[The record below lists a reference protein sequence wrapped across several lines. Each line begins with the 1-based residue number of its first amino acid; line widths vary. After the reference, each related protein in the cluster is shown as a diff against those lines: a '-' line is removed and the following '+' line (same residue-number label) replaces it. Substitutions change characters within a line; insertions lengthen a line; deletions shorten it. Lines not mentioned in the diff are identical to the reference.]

1 MPESKSRKQADAKK
15 KSARKDQERETRA
28 ASKRLAPGASWVA
41 PTFVTLLLV
50 GVLWMV
56 VWYIT
61 SVTGI
66 RVPLMTDLGNWN
78 MGIGMGLMAASFAVA
93 TQWK

>member
-1 MPESKSRKQADAKK
+1 MPESKSRKQADTKK
-15 KSARKDQERETRA
+15 KSAREAKDREARGN
-28 ASKRLAPGASWVA
+28 SKRLAPGASWVA

-66 RVPLMTDLGNWN
+66 EVPLMTGLGNWN
-78 MGIGMGLMAASFAVA
+78 MAIGMGLMAASFAVA

>member
-1 MPESKSRKQADAKK
+1 MPESKSRKQAATKR
-15 KSARKDQERETRA
+15 KSARNAMDREARA
-28 ASKRLAPGASWVA
+28 NAKRLATGAAWVA
-41 PTFVTLLLV
+41 PTFVTLLLL

-66 RVPLMTDLGNWN
+66 NVPLMTDLGNWN
-78 MGIGMGLMAASFAVA
+78 MAIGMGLMAASFAVA